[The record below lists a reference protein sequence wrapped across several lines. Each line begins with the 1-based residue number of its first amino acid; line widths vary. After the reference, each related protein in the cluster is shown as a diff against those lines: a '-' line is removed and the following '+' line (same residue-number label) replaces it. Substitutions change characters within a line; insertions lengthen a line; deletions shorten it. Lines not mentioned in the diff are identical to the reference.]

1 MKKVKSASE
10 IRRLIFESKK
20 AGKTIGFVPTMGGLH
35 AGHASL
41 LKRARELS
49 DLVVTSIF
57 VNPEQ
62 FGPGEDFS
70 EYPRDEEGDSRIL
83 EENGCDLVF
92 LPEASEIFFDSKK
105 IGISIDRLTDHLCG
119 SSRPGHFEG
128 VLLIVAKLFNIVTP
142 DMAFFGQ
149 KDAQQAVIIQRMVA
163 ELDFP
168 VKIVLCSTVREE
180 DGLAM
185 SSRNLYLSKQDRMS
199 AAGMIAG
206 LREAF
211 AEADNGERDPSVLK
225 NLIGGRMN
233 ASGFEPDYIEIVR
246 AGSLDPVEKIEG
258 TVLMAAAG
266 YLSGTRLIDNITFR
280 TVGKRVEEV
289 LFEFPEWSRDG
300 E

>member
-10 IRRLIFESKK
+10 IHRLIFERRK

-35 AGHASL
+35 EGHVSL

-49 DLVVTSIF
+49 EFVVSSIF
-57 VNPEQ
+57 INPVQ
-62 FGPGEDFS
+62 FGLGEDFS
-70 EYPRDEEGDSRIL
+70 EYPRDEEGDCRIL

-92 LPEASEIFFDSKK
+92 LPDTSDLFFDSKK
-105 IGISIDRLTDHLCG
+105 IGISIDGLTDHLCG

-149 KDAQQAVIIQRMVA
+149 KDAQQAVIIQRMTA

-168 VKIVLCSTVREE
+168 VKIILCPTIREE

-185 SSRNLYLSKQDRMS
+185 SSRNLYLSKEDRAA
-199 AAGMIAG
+199 AAGLITG
-206 LREAF
+206 LRDAF
-211 AEADNGERDPSVLK
+211 AEAGNGERDPSVLK
-225 NLIGGRMN
+225 NLVEGRMK
-233 ASGFEPDYIEIVR
+233 ASGFEPDYVEIVR

-258 TVLMAAAG
+258 MVLMAAAG
-266 YLSGTRLIDNITFR
+266 YLSGTRLIDNIAFR
-280 TVGKRVEEV
+280 TTGKKVEEI
-289 LFEFPEWSRDG
+289 LLEFPEWSRDG
-300 E
+300 K